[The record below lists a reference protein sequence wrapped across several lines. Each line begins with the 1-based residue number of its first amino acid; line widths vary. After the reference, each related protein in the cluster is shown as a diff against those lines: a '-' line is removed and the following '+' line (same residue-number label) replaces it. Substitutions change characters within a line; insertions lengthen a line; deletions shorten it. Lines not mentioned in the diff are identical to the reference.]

1 MIDMEFGLM
10 AELASDM
17 GVEPPRR
24 AGIAKFQYIQ
34 LSFISKIEYYGRTV
48 RNHPQID
55 AAGRAL
61 FVGSDV
67 YRQAAFGRHHP
78 LSIIRVSGV
87 VDVCRMLGW
96 FGPEQYRD
104 SPQATVAQLLQFHHP
119 DYVEALRQ
127 ADSRGSVDKE
137 VRDRYRIGTMEN
149 PLFPGVFRRAS
160 TAVGG
165 SIHAAELAMDGR
177 VVFHPSGGTHHGRPD
192 RASGFCYFNDPVF
205 AVLTFLAHGIER
217 VLYVDL
223 DAHHGD
229 GVQDAF
235 SGDDR
240 VLTVSIH
247 EEKRWPHSGLVEDRA
262 AGFARNLPVP
272 RGFNDSELDFLVEH
286 ALLPLAEAFAPQALV
301 VTCGVDG
308 LEGDPL
314 SRLALSNVAL
324 WRAVERL
331 IERQPRAVVLGGGG
345 YNPWTV
351 IRCWSGLWGRLNGRA
366 IPATLP
372 PPAQEL
378 LGGLHCDLIDE
389 DEVPEAWITTLAD
402 VPNPGPVRPE
412 VARLPGLVLRDP
424 CTARIASQGRAC

>member
-1 MIDMEFGLM
+1 
-10 AELASDM
+10 
-17 GVEPPRR
+17 
-24 AGIAKFQYIQ
+24 
-34 LSFISKIEYYGRTV
+34 
-48 RNHPQID
+48 
-55 AAGRAL
+55 
-61 FVGSDV
+61 
-67 YRQAAFGRHHP
+67 
-78 LSIIRVSGV
+78 
-87 VDVCRMLGW
+87 
-96 FGPEQYRD
+96 
-104 SPQATVAQLLQFHHP
+104 
-119 DYVEALRQ
+119 
-127 ADSRGSVDKE
+127 
-137 VRDRYRIGTMEN
+137 
-149 PLFPGVFRRAS
+149 
-160 TAVGG
+160 
-165 SIHAAELAMDGR
+165 
-177 VVFHPSGGTHHGRPD
+177 
-192 RASGFCYFNDPVF
+192 
-205 AVLTFLAHGIER
+205 
-217 VLYVDL
+217 
-223 DAHHGD
+223 
-229 GVQDAF
+229 VQDAF